1 VSFDSWTVALLGK
14 DVYNDGVLVSPR
26 VKGLNFV
33 GASLIEVDTIN
44 GWVTVAFAGGEGGSS
59 PLTTKGDIYVY
70 SSADTRL
77 PIGTNGQILSANSAT
92 ATGLQWINPPT
103 TTDPDAI
110 HDNVSGE
117 ISAVTLKAS
126 PTGSDLVLIE
136 DAAASNAKKRVT
148 LTSIVALA
156 SSTDAAAIH
165 DNVAGE
171 IVAVTAKTTP
181 ASADVILLEDSAAA
195 DAKKRMTLG
204 NLLANA
210 LVDDADAI
218 HDNVSG
224 EIAAVTAKTTPA
236 SGDLMLIEDSAATN
250 AKKRMTLGNLLS
262 SSLVTDATAIHDNV
276 SGEISAVT
284 LKATPANND
293 LILIEDSAAS
303 NAKKRVTV
311 QSVVALAGTTDP
323 NAIHG
328 NVSGEIAAI
337 TSKTTPASADF
348 ILIEDSAAT
357 NAKKRITVS
366 SLLGIAPVQSVF
378 SRTGAVVAAIGDYV
392 ASQVNND
399 STVVGATVAAA
410 LNTINTALAS
420 LVPTSRTL
428 TAGSGLTGGGTLA
441 ANRTFDVGGSASI
454 TVGIDSV
461 AVNPAGVDHN
471 SLANVTVGDPHTQ
484 YMNREANGTVSDN
497 RIMRVDGTTGRDW
510 QQGAATEDDSGNVT
524 GWTSCTLG
532 RTRITNK
539 SEWYESASG
548 TDEKLWDKRATTT
561 DVLEERTRTDADGS
575 GATFREV
582 ERQGTAVARVQ
593 YTTQYGLAEV
603 ADSYSVEIDTADAP
617 TATSI
622 YKTKAGGN
630 VALTEGYSYE
640 FEVSVWTHTA
650 GGVGYEHGVYS
661 VKANRPTGGNA
672 ALVGLP
678 EARGEGTET
687 GLDMQFTASGS
698 NQQVRCQ
705 PTVAA
710 ETPHRKVR
718 WSSRLVQRVPIV
730 TVDT

>member
-399 STVVGATVAAA
+399 STVVGATVAVDSRVR
-410 LNTINTALAS
+410 LN
-420 LVPTSRTL
+420 R
-428 TAGSGLTGGGTLA
+428 
-441 ANRTFDVGGSASI
+441 RW
-454 TVGIDSV
+454 
-461 AVNPAGVDHN
+461 NPRSESHV
-471 SLANVTVGDPHTQ
+471 
-484 YMNREANGTVSDN
+484 R
-497 RIMRVDGTTGRDW
+497 R
-510 QQGAATEDDSGNVT
+510 
-524 GWTSCTLG
+524 GW
-532 RTRITNK
+532 
-539 SEWYESASG
+539 
-548 TDEKLWDKRATTT
+548 
-561 DVLEERTRTDADGS
+561 
-575 GATFREV
+575 
-582 ERQGTAVARVQ
+582 
-593 YTTQYGLAEV
+593 
-603 ADSYSVEIDTADAP
+603 
-617 TATSI
+617 
-622 YKTKAGGN
+622 
-630 VALTEGYSYE
+630 
-640 FEVSVWTHTA
+640 
-650 GGVGYEHGVYS
+650 
-661 VKANRPTGGNA
+661 
-672 ALVGLP
+672 
-678 EARGEGTET
+678 
-687 GLDMQFTASGS
+687 
-698 NQQVRCQ
+698 
-705 PTVAA
+705 
-710 ETPHRKVR
+710 
-718 WSSRLVQRVPIV
+718 
-730 TVDT
+730 